1 MRLVHY
7 AAEEALGHLRGSW
20 FLALAGTAALV
31 TALATDL
38 GARDYH
44 LRVAQQLRQEEQR
57 RIDSKNNNG
66 FVTGFSI
73 EPAMRALRPPTPL
86 SVLVRG
92 LETAGATSF
101 DFGPAG
107 IVRGSIDTSLTQDSE
122 VGSLLDVEAVIRLFL
137 GLLAIVLGVETVATD
152 RASGILTALLSE
164 PVQRRVIATAKFVA
178 VLAAASLASALVLV
192 VGAVTI
198 QIDAADLISLRFGET
213 LLALQSASVL
223 YLGALGACGMIL
235 GSLVRTPTKSLLA
248 ALAVWAGLALVVPQL
263 VVFGARVLTPTPV
276 ASVIAAQ
283 RQTIFAARSLS
294 TRDALGDTY
303 RDVVGPGP
311 LPRVREERPEVLA
324 AIDRRWTAES
334 HETREILNAI
344 DDRARLATDTQD
356 RLVARLA
363 NLSPGALFS
372 EAADGLAGTGRASQ
386 SAWREVVDGYE
397 VAMAEQLFDRPPRLV
412 AAVPADRGREIMTI
426 DRRPFPRATDVATL
440 KAPTLGLSER
450 LRAAGWALLAL
461 AVYFVVLAGSV
472 LTAFPKLGL

>member
-1 MRLVHY
+1 
-7 AAEEALGHLRGSW
+7 
-20 FLALAGTAALV
+20 
-31 TALATDL
+31 
-38 GARDYH
+38 
-44 LRVAQQLRQEEQR
+44 
-57 RIDSKNNNG
+57 
-66 FVTGFSI
+66 
-73 EPAMRALRPPTPL
+73 
-86 SVLVRG
+86 
-92 LETAGATSF
+92 
-101 DFGPAG
+101 
-107 IVRGSIDTSLTQDSE
+107 
-122 VGSLLDVEAVIRLFL
+122 
-137 GLLAIVLGVETVATD
+137 
-152 RASGILTALLSE
+152 
-164 PVQRRVIATAKFVA
+164 
-178 VLAAASLASALVLV
+178 
-192 VGAVTI
+192 
-198 QIDAADLISLRFGET
+198 
-213 LLALQSASVL
+213 
-223 YLGALGACGMIL
+223 MIL